1 VIVVDA
7 SALLKVLLRTSAA
20 KSVEIGSS
28 PTSTLHAPHLLYAE
42 VAQVSPE
49 LRRKR
54 RNRRERRGR
63 MALVDLADFPC
74 SDTRTISFCRAS
86 GTYGTI

>member
-1 VIVVDA
+1 
-7 SALLKVLLRTSAA
+7 LKSLLRTSAA
-20 KSVEIGSS
+20 KAVENRFFV
-28 PTSTLHAPHLLYAE
+28 PRQTLHAPHQPDVK

-63 MALVDLADFPC
+63 MALVDLADFPG

-86 GTYGTI
+86 VTYGTI